1 MIKRIITGVSIFK
14 RVQWTQ
20 AKNKKIYLIDSA
32 ESAEILLKVGH
43 APGTVQTAERRG

>member
-32 ESAEILLKVGH
+32 ESAGILLKVDLVRGI
-43 APGTVQTAERRG
+43 AQTAERRG